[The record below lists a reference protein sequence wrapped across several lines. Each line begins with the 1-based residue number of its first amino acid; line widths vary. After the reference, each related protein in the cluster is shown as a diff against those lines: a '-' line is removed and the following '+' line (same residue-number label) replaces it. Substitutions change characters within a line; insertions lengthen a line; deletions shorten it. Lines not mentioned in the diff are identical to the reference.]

1 MKTLILFFSCLII
14 LFNCSVQNLESK
26 YVDNDLII
34 ETIIDFN
41 HFKAKKTDST
51 KNKILS
57 TLIKTEVN
65 FHTMDK
71 NDFEKYF
78 LPIDADGNHD
88 ADAKKFL
95 FREDYKDFASQYR
108 ENKITEISST
118 LKEKYRN
125 VKLSKTGKD
134 QTRYTT
140 DEYLEFSKILFSHD
154 RQTAYI
160 EVNYYA
166 GIYGDGT
173 GYILRKNNGV
183 WRIVQRI
190 NKWIT

>member
-1 MKTLILFFSCLII
+1 M
-14 LFNCSVQNLESK
+14 N
-26 YVDNDLII
+26 
-34 ETIIDFN
+34 
-41 HFKAKKTDST
+41 
-51 KNKILS
+51 
-57 TLIKTEVN
+57 
-65 FHTMDK
+65 K

-78 LPIDADGNHD
+78 LPIGADGNHD
-88 ADAKKFL
+88 SGFEKFL
-95 FREDYKDFASQYR
+95 CREDYKDFASQYK

-125 VKLSKTGKD
+125 VKLSETEKEQTG
-134 QTRYTT
+134 YTT
-140 DEYLEFSKILFSHD
+140 NEYLEFSKILFSHD

-183 WRIVQRI
+183 WKIVQRI